1 MISWFRTRT
10 PSSPMAPM
18 PSSGWNG
25 TPSLR
30 TTITSSGA
38 PSARATSK
46 ATGTPPRG
54 RPSTTTRCP
63 RRCCSLAASCRP
75 ASARSAKRMA
85 PLLPG
90 QPPPVNQTS
99 PSRGSAPGTMVTSGR
114 LPAAATPR
122 RTAPCLRPGTPRS
135 RFRNSQVLAV
145 VIRRLQSVTRAVQEP
160 LESLIHSAVCKA
172 AEHLRPAQVRS
183 PGSTPRILASGKAYA
198 SFAQMDDFNPAQLP
212 GHAAVRVRAADL
224 GR

>member
-1 MISWFRTRT
+1 MIFWFRTRT

-25 TPSLR
+25 IPSLR

-75 ASARSAKRMA
+75 ASARSAKRTA
-85 PLLPG
+85 PLLP
-90 QPPPVNQTS
+90 VS
-99 PSRGSAPGTMVTSGR
+99 PSGKPGFSQPRQRTRDHSH
-114 LPAAATPR
+114 LQQAASCSRAR
-122 RTAPCLRPGTPRS
+122 RTAPVPG
-135 RFRNSQVLAV
+135 LG
-145 VIRRLQSVTRAVQEP
+145 RRAQGSAKPGSCGRHPAAPLSHLGDAGT

-183 PGSTPRILASGKAYA
+183 PGSTPRILASSKA
-198 SFAQMDDFNPAQLP
+198 
-212 GHAAVRVRAADL
+212 
-224 GR
+224 